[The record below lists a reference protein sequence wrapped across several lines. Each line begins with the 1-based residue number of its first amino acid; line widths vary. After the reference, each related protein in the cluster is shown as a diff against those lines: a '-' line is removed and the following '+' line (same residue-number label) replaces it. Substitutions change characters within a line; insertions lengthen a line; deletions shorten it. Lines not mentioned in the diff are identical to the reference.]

1 MSRTATTT
9 GGFRWLP
16 LVLLLALGA
25 VWGGNASFSKALVIS
40 GISPA
45 SVVFW
50 QTLGAG
56 IILTSVCFLRR
67 TLPPRDAKAITYYFA
82 IGIIGIDIPYIAIV
96 YVVQGLSAG
105 YMSVVILFAPLLTYV
120 FAILLRLE
128 RVQAMRLL
136 GIIVGFTGAGV
147 LVIPQGSLPSSDLLP
162 LALLAFVVPASYGL
176 SNAFA
181 ELGRP
186 TGADNVAL
194 VTGTMFAAALGA
206 LIAALV
212 DTSFHP
218 IWADFSQ
225 RDVILLLYALS
236 MAVAYFMFYKIIA
249 LAGAVYLG
257 QVGYIVTLTG
267 VGWGVLFF
275 DEATTLWLWV
285 AIVIVGI
292 GVALVNFG
300 KRVAKPVSDQST

>member
-1 MSRTATTT
+1 MNA
-9 GGFRWLP
+9 RWLP
-16 LVLLLALGA
+16 LGLLLLLGT
-25 VWGGNASFSKALVIS
+25 VWGGNASFSKALVAD

-56 IILTSVCFLRR
+56 ILLTCICCLRR
-67 TLPPRDAKAITYYFA
+67 TPPPRSAKAIAYYFA
-82 IGIIGIDIPYIAIV
+82 IGVVGIDIPYIAIV
-96 YVVQGLSAG
+96 YVVHGLSAG
-105 YMSVVILFAPLLTYV
+105 YMSVVILFAPLMTYV
-120 FAILLRLE
+120 FALLLRLE
-128 RVQAMRLL
+128 RVQAMRLT
-136 GIIVGFTGAGV
+136 GIIVGFAGAGA
-147 LVIPQGSLPSSDLLP
+147 LVIPQGSLPSAELLP
-162 LALLAFVVPASYGL
+162 LALLAFIVPASYGV
-176 SNAFA
+176 SNAYA

-186 TGADNVAL
+186 AGADNVAL

-206 LIAALV
+206 LVAALV
-212 DTSFHP
+212 DASFHP
-218 IWADFSQ
+218 IWADFSK

-275 DEATTLWLWV
+275 GETTTLWLWI

-300 KRVAKPVSDQST
+300 KRAPAPETAPAKQT

>member
-1 MSRTATTT
+1 MKYGRD
-9 GGFRWLP
+9 RWLT
-16 LVLLLALGA
+16 LVLLLALGT
-25 VWGGNASFSKALVIS
+25 VWGGNASFSKALALN

-56 IILTSVCFLRR
+56 IILTCVCFWRR
-67 TLPPRDAKAITYYFA
+67 TPPRRNAKAVIYYFA

-105 YMSVVILFAPLLTYV
+105 YMSVVILFAPLMTYL
-120 FAILLRLE
+120 FAVLLRLE
-128 RVQAMRLL
+128 RVRAMRLA
-136 GIIVGFTGAGV
+136 GIVVGFAGAGV
-147 LVIPQGSLPSSDLLP
+147 LVIPQGSLPSAELLP

-176 SNAFA
+176 SNAYA

-186 TGADNVAL
+186 DDADNVSL

-218 IWADFSQ
+218 IWADFGR
-225 RDVILLLYALS
+225 RDMLLLLYALS
-236 MAVAYFMFYKIIA
+236 MALAYFVFYKIIA

-257 QVGYIVTLTG
+257 QVGYLVTLFG
-267 VGWGVLFF
+267 VFWGVLFF
-275 DEATTLWLWV
+275 GETTTLWLWV
-285 AIVIVGI
+285 AIVAVGV

-300 KRVAKPVSDQST
+300 KRMPAPKRGTT

>member
-1 MSRTATTT
+1 MKDGA
-9 GGFRWLP
+9 RWLP
-16 LVLLLALGA
+16 LALLLLLGA
-25 VWGGNASFSKALVIS
+25 VFGGNASFSKALVTN

-50 QTLGAG
+50 QTFGAG
-56 IILTSVCFLRR
+56 IILASICLIRR
-67 TLPPRDAKAITYYFA
+67 TPVPSDARAITYYFV
-82 IGIIGIDIPYIAIV
+82 IGLVGIDIAYIAIV
-96 YVVQGLSAG
+96 YVVQGLSVG
-105 YMSVVILFAPLLTYV
+105 YMSVVILFAPLMTYV
-120 FAILLRLE
+120 FAIVLRLE
-128 RVQAMRLL
+128 RVQATRAL
-136 GIIVGFTGAGV
+136 GIIIGFAGAGV
-147 LVIPQGSLPSSDLLP
+147 LVIPRGSLPSPDLLP
-162 LALLAFVVPASYGL
+162 LALFAFIVPASYGL
-176 SNAFA
+176 SNAYA

-186 TGADNVAL
+186 AGADNVAL

-206 LIAALV
+206 IIAALV
-212 DTSFHP
+212 DDSFHP

-236 MAVAYFMFYKIIA
+236 MAVAFLMFYKIIA

-275 DEATTLWLWV
+275 DEVTTIWLWV

-292 GVALVNFG
+292 GVGLVNFG
-300 KRVAKPVSDQST
+300 KRTAASARIDSQGA